1 MTQPQI
7 KAFFHKDTSAMTY
20 VVWCEATKKCAIIDS
35 VLDYDPNAGRTSTH
49 SANDIIAFINENN
62 LSAQWI
68 LETHIHA
75 DHLTAASYLKERLNA
90 KTALG
95 EHIKEVLEF
104 WIPLYNAKKDIPS
117 DASQFDHLFQNGETF
132 KIGNLNATV
141 IQTPGHTPACVS
153 YHIEDSLF
161 VGDSIFMPNL
171 GTARADFPGG
181 SAKILYQSIQTLFT
195 LPDETKIFVGH
206 IYPKPDEPLVF
217 ETSIKE
223 QKEKNIMLNATT
235 SLEDYCTKREARD
248 KTLGLPRLLLPSL
261 QVNLRAGG
269 FGYPE
274 SNGTFYI
281 KYPLIKFDIK

>member
-7 KAFFHKDTSAMTY
+7 KAFFHKDTSTMTY

-49 SANDIIAFINENN
+49 SADTIIAFINEHN

-75 DHLTAASYLKERLNA
+75 DHLTAASYLKEKLNA

-104 WIPLYNAKKDIPS
+104 WIPLYNAQKDIPA
-117 DASQFDHLFQNGETF
+117 DASQFDHLFQNEETF

-141 IQTPGHTPACVS
+141 IHTPGHTPACVS

-171 GTARADFPGG
+171 GTARVDFPGG
-181 SAKILYQSIQTLFT
+181 SAETLYQSIQTLFT

-206 IYPKPDEPLVF
+206 IYPKPHEPLVF
-217 ETSIKE
+217 ETSIDE
-223 QKEKNIMLNATT
+223 QKQHNIMLNATT
-235 SLEDYCTKREARD
+235 SLEDYRERREARD
-248 KTLGLPRLLLPSL
+248 KTLGTPRLLLPSL

-269 FGYPE
+269 FGDPE
-274 SNGTFYI
+274 SNGTHYI
-281 KYPLIKFDIK
+281 KIPLNKT